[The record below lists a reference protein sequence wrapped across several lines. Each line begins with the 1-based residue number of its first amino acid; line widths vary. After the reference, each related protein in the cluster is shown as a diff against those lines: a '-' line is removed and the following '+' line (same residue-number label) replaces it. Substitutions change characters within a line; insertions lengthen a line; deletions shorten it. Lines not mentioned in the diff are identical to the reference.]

1 MTTSLTKRQQHT
13 YDAIFE
19 HPIAHHLHRRDVN
32 SMLGVL
38 AEVSEEP
45 NGNLKASRNGQTLVL
60 HASRDKNV
68 TATDELMLIRH
79 FLQRSEGPVTAL
91 PDDGGHILV
100 VIDHRAARVYKAELH
115 GTVPHRIVPFDPHGF
130 GRNLHYV
137 QDDSN
142 GQRKPER
149 KSFYE
154 AIAKTLGLATEIL
167 LIGSSTGSASA
178 MEQLLAELQQN
189 HPDVA
194 KRVVGSMVVDAQHL
208 TEDQLLAKAR
218 EFYEN
223 HTMAGSEK

>member
-142 GQRKPER
+142 GQLETPVDDHHESHRLRQRHGTTAGRIAAEPPGCG
-149 KSFYE
+149 E
-154 AIAKTLGLATEIL
+154 ARGGIDGCGCAAFDGGSTARQGPGIL
-167 LIGSSTGSASA
+167 
-178 MEQLLAELQQN
+178 
-189 HPDVA
+189 
-194 KRVVGSMVVDAQHL
+194 
-208 TEDQLLAKAR
+208 
-218 EFYEN
+218 
-223 HTMAGSEK
+223 